1 MAQNQYAY
9 NFSLFD
15 SLDYGTSA
23 PQIIPEIE
31 PVKEPAR
38 KKAPVKTVKIAKPAK
53 KTVERASAAQKA
65 ASKRSAVQS
74 FALLAVVF
82 VVVALFAGMIGLN
95 SSLDEKVTKINVV
108 QAQINEAKSEQIR
121 LEAQLDALVSVDKI
135 DDYAVNVLGMVKL
148 EDYKITYIDNVE
160 DNHVVIS
167 GGKSYDDESTGLS
180 FLKIKEYLTK

>member
-31 PVKEPAR
+31 PVKEPSR
-38 KKAPVKTVKIAKPAK
+38 KKAPVRTVKTAK
-53 KTVERASAAQKA
+53 KTAVKASASQKA
-65 ASKRSAVQS
+65 ASKRSALQS
-74 FALLAVVF
+74 VAIMAVVF
-82 VVVALFAGMIGLN
+82 VVVTLFAGMINLN
-95 SSLDEKVTKINVV
+95 SSLDEKVTKINMV

-121 LEAQLDALVSVDKI
+121 LESQLDALVSVDKL
-135 DDYAVNVLGMVKL
+135 DYYAVNVLGMVKL
-148 EDYKITYIDNVE
+148 EDYKITYVNNQE

-167 GGKSYDDESTGLS
+167 GGKSYEDNSFDLK
-180 FLKIKEYLTK
+180 FLKLKEYFSK